1 MDMKCP
7 SKSMEERVNPVLK
20 VLNDNKEY
28 TVLDYIEKG
37 GMTLRSGR
45 VLSEPS
51 AKRVKMGGR
60 RSRNNNKRSR
70 SKRSRSKQ
78 RSRLT
83 GGGNKEVVLD
93 GLASI
98 LAACTVTSGFLSM
111 WCSFGPVIGTFVSG
125 VLTKN
130 LEPKCADTFKIN
142 GYDTGIGFTRGLS
155 SAMRLI
161 TGADSCG
168 TIDEQHN
175 IATVRIEIVIMQL
188 VSMSAFITSLSYQ
201 QVKKF
206 WSIILLA
213 CINVTEQSVGA
224 VGAVGSFMK
233 NWFSAK
239 VDVTTLKP
247 DFNLLFINNVVKEI
261 LKEINADAV
270 EDPVVVKALEK
281 AADILEEKNA
291 TIAPEIIQEAQQELN
306 TLNKE
311 ASLPPKS
318 RSNSPEPMEVQE
330 PRVGTP
336 RAESMVPNSRPATEE
351 PDDISGG
358 RKKRRTIKKRKGKSH
373 KRTNKKTRSS

>member
-60 RSRNNNKRSR
+60 SKQSRNNNKQSR

-111 WCSFGPVIGTFVSG
+111 WCSFGPVIGTFVTG

-206 WSIILLA
+206 WTIILLA
-213 CINVTEQSVGA
+213 CINVTEQS